1 MNTNG
6 TNPGMNVEDYEDKA
20 IQKSNAAKRIA
31 VGGAAFLGGAAVAGG
46 AAYAAGQPEGQT
58 ADETLTTEDII
69 GGAEAG
75 SEYKEAETQETQ
87 ETHTAT
93 HTTTEH
99 VVIVEK
105 PAAEVYHEEAQAAEE
120 PNVTWDETTNFYVG
134 DTKIGSIEEGTING
148 HKFAI
153 ADGDGDGV
161 ADLLAV
167 DSNGNDRFDQDEF
180 MQLSE
185 SDNIHMGHETAQVTN
200 ERFTP
205 QEINGY
211 DEQHQANENYIAQN
225 QEPIYNNFE
234 DEKTG
239 EAYYGDFAENNP
251 DYNPNGLV
259 DGYNSNQ
266 YLAENDRYSAE
277 MEGLPNP
284 ESRIDDGFNE
294 DIAENDIYAADE
306 QPEEYIAENDTYTD
320 DSTYTPEVDDPA
332 MAQAE
337 TYGEPD
343 NIEYDS
349 DLAENN
355 ADAEADENSE
365 SLDSMMENEE
375 FLG

>member
-1 MNTNG
+1 
-6 TNPGMNVEDYEDKA
+6 MNVEDYEDKA

-167 DSNGNDRFDQDEF
+167 DSNGNNRFDQDEF

-239 EAYYGDFAENNP
+239 EAYHGDFAENNP

-294 DIAENDIYAADE
+294 DIAEND
-306 QPEEYIAENDTYTD
+306 TYTD

-337 TYGEPD
+337 TYSEPD